1 MKKNIWMIVLML
13 VGGLVAK
20 AQSDCV
26 VPMMVL
32 VPEQVEELAPMAE
45 TKLESKIRQVV
56 TKNGMDGG
64 ARFSN
69 FCIVAKLVE
78 GEKEVTSGLRPLVT
92 LITELELF
100 VGNNYTG
107 EKFASTS
114 ILLKG
119 AGRNESKAY
128 TAAFGGINAGNSEL
142 QKFLSVAKRKINE
155 YYATQIPAIIR
166 QAKSYSI
173 RREYEEALCLLTSI
187 PTCADDYG
195 LVEQCMLEIYQ
206 EYVNFDCS
214 LKVNKA
220 RAIWIANQNEEG
232 ANQAGAYLSAIDPFS
247 SCWED
252 ALELAE
258 QIRARIG
265 DKWEFA
271 KELQREAIAIEKIR
285 IEAIRAIGIA
295 FGENQKAPT
304 IRENWIV
311 D

>member
-1 MKKNIWMIVLML
+1 MKKIIWMLVWMF
-13 VGGLVAK
+13 VGGLAAK
-20 AQSDCV
+20 AQNDCV
-26 VPMMVL
+26 IPMMVL

-64 ARFSN
+64 VRFSN

-78 GEKEVTSGLRPLVT
+78 GEKEVTSGIRPLVT
-92 LITELELF
+92 MITELELF

-114 ILLKG
+114 VILKG

-128 TAAFGGINAGNSEL
+128 TAAFGGINANNPQI
-142 QKFLSVAKRKINE
+142 QKFLADAKRKINE
-155 YYATQIPAIIR
+155 YYATQIPTIIR
-166 QAKSYSI
+166 QAKSYLI
-173 RREYEEALCLLTSI
+173 KREYEEALCLLSSV
-187 PTCADDYG
+187 PTCCNDYD
-195 LVEQCMLEIYQ
+195 LVEQCMMDAFQ

-220 RAIWIANQNEEG
+220 RAIWYANQNMEG
-232 ANQAGAYLSAIDPFS
+232 ANQAGAYLAAIDPSS
-247 SCWED
+247 SCWGD

-265 DKWEFA
+265 DEWEFS
-271 KELQREAIAIEKIR
+271 KELQREAVAIEKNR

-295 FGENQKAPT
+295 FGENQKALT
-304 IRENWIV
+304 VKENWIV
-311 D
+311 R